1 MPFAAAGA
9 TFFSLQKRAGRR
21 AGKKSAPGMVVH
33 DLADALGD
41 FADTAAAVSAL
52 DLVITVDTSTAH
64 LAGAIGK
71 PVWLLLAHTPD
82 RCWLRIARIVPC
94 T

>member
-1 MPFAAAGA
+1 M
-9 TFFSLQKRAGRR
+9 
-21 AGKKSAPGMVVH
+21 
-33 DLADALGD
+33 
-41 FADTAAAVSAL
+41 SAL

-82 RCWLRIARIVPC
+82 WRWLIGREDSPYYPSARLFRQPQSGDWQSVIDRVVHELGRMVWA
-94 T
+94 